1 MTLPLGSHT
10 THSQDE
16 TFNLAYSIGQTLEG
30 PCIFLL
36 QGELGAGKTV
46 FAKGLICGLGC
57 DDPDDVTS
65 PSFTLINEYQLRL
78 KVFHIDLYRLES
90 PKEIK
95 SLYLEEV
102 FEEPAVIVV
111 EWAERLLNMEL
122 GQTILVQIE
131 DLGFE
136 DRRITI
142 SQK

>member
-1 MTLPLGSHT
+1 VSLPVGSHT

-16 TFNLAYSIGQTLEG
+16 TFNLGYSIGQELEG
-30 PCIFLL
+30 PCLFLL
-36 QGELGAGKTV
+36 QGDLGAGKTV

-57 DDPDDVTS
+57 SDPDDVTS

-90 PKEIK
+90 LQEIQ
-95 SLYLEEV
+95 SLYLEEL

-111 EWAERLLNMEL
+111 EWAERLQNMEL
-122 GQTILVQIE
+122 GQAIMVKIE
-131 DLGFE
+131 DLGSE

-142 SQK
+142 SQN